1 MWTMPCNHA
10 AAVAKETEAY
20 PHFRAQRDTMAKL
33 RDLQET
39 VAKQEYEEAVAAA
52 ASNLRTNSILIVA
65 GLLVISGA
73 DKTLEA
79 FLVNISPEWL
89 TNLTTRF

>member
-1 MWTMPCNHA
+1 MKLTRSDLPKLGLPLFA
-10 AAVAKETEAY
+10 AIA
-20 PHFRAQRDTMAKL
+20 MC
-33 RDLQET
+33 
-39 VAKQEYEEAVAAA
+39 
-52 ASNLRTNSILIVA
+52 IVA

-79 FLVNISPEWL
+79 FLVNSSPEWL